1 MRHTDRAH
9 HFDPPDPEDKHAA
22 FLATTEE
29 RTKSP
34 ARMLDGKKDQSLTKA
49 IRERPRVLTSYYL

>member
-9 HFDPPDPEDKHAA
+9 HFDPPDPEDKYAA
-22 FLATTEE
+22 FLATTEA

-34 ARMLDGKKDQSLTKA
+34 ACMLDRKKDQSLTKA
-49 IRERPRVLTSYYL
+49 IRERPRVQTKDYR